1 MKAIEKTLEQ
11 IKNKATNKEGARM
24 PKLQAIKDLLD
35 FYNIKCGN
43 IRTETTFR
51 TRGCGIAK
59 EGYSLTFTMKS
70 GSIETLNTT
79 CPYYSM
85 NAPFSA
91 RYILDAI
98 AEAN

>member
-11 IKNKATNKEGARM
+11 IKSKAQHNSSTRM
-24 PKLQAIKDLLD
+24 PNLKAIKELLD
-35 FYNIKCGN
+35 FYNIKSSAL
-43 IRTETTFR
+43 RPETTFR

-70 GSIETLNTT
+70 GSTKKLDTT

-85 NAPFSA
+85 NASLRA
-91 RYILDAI
+91 HDILQAI
-98 AEAN
+98 EEQN